1 MSNTDPLWRF
11 SRLVEYVTPYKGTLL
26 LAVSMML
33 MESAI
38 SLVSPWL
45 AGQFTETLL
54 IESSTI
60 RLSIQQILLLWL
72 VVLAVQGIL
81 SFGNHY
87 LLANTGGKM
96 LAQLRIRLYD
106 HLQSLPLA
114 YFHDRKRGETLS
126 SLTYD
131 AEVVSQFVTGT
142 LLGLLPHFVTFL
154 GALILIFII
163 DPMIAALV
171 GFFVPLFFLVMKIL
185 GRKIRPV
192 SRAMIDE
199 YARTFS
205 IAEEN
210 LNLLPVIKSYTREQI
225 ESNRFNEGNLR
236 LLNLTARYLRIQSLM
251 SPVVHFLAAAGII
264 LLLWI
269 TSAKIGTGELTAAE
283 FVSLLLYGM
292 LLTRPVSGLAD
303 VYGQIQRTRGA
314 AESLIDVFAT
324 EPEPFEIHK
333 PAIAKVKGEIEFRDV
348 HFHYADRKKILH
360 GINMNIQAG
369 ETVALTGK
377 NGAGKSTLVHLL
389 QRFAD
394 PQHGQILIDGTDIRD
409 VSLASLRSQIGYV
422 QQNVL
427 LLNGTARDN
436 LLYGKP
442 DALADE
448 IDSAARAAHALE
460 FIHELP
466 DGFDTLIGD
475 QGIKLS
481 GGQKQRLSLA
491 RALLKDPPILV
502 LDEATAMFDPEGE
515 KSFIEECHE
524 TLHKRTVILIT
535 HRPASLALADRI
547 LKLENGYISL
557 EKSG

>member
-1 MSNTDPLWRF
+1 
-11 SRLVEYVTPYKGTLL
+11 
-26 LAVSMML
+26 ML
-33 MESAI
+33 
-38 SLVSPWL
+38 
-45 AGQFTETLL
+45 T
-54 IESSTI
+54 
-60 RLSIQQILLLWL
+60 
-72 VVLAVQGIL
+72 
-81 SFGNHY
+81 FGNRY
-87 LLANTGGKM
+87 LLANTGEKM

-114 YFHDRKRGETLS
+114 YFHDHKRGETLS
-126 SLTYD
+126 LLTYD

-142 LLGLLPHFVTFL
+142 LLGLFPHFVTFF

-163 DPMIAALV
+163 DPMIAVLM

-185 GRKIRPV
+185 GRKIRPI

-199 YARTFS
+199 YAGTFS

-210 LNLLPVIKSYTREQI
+210 LNLLPVIKSYTREKI
-225 ESNRFNEGNLR
+225 ESNRFREGNFR
-236 LLNLTARYLRIQSLM
+236 LLNLTSRYIRIQSLM
-251 SPVVHFLAAAGII
+251 SPVVHFLAATGII
-264 LLLWI
+264 LLLWV
-269 TSAKIGTGELTAAE
+269 TSTKIGTDELMPAE
-283 FVSLLLYGM
+283 LVSLLLYGM

-314 AESLIDVFAT
+314 AERLIEVFAS
-324 EPEPFEIHK
+324 EPEPVETHQ
-333 PAIAKVKGEIEFRDV
+333 PALAKVKGEIEFRDV
-348 HFHYADRKKILH
+348 HFNYPGRYKILD
-360 GINMNIQAG
+360 GINQSIQAG

-394 PQHGQILIDGTDIRD
+394 PQQGQILIDGTDIRE
-409 VSLASLRSQIGYV
+409 VSLASLRNQIGYV
-422 QQNVL
+422 QQNIL
-427 LLNGTARDN
+427 LLNGTVWDN
-436 LLYGKP
+436 LAFGKP
-442 DALADE
+442 DA
-448 IDSAARAAHALE
+448 SAAEIESAAKAAHAMQ
-460 FIHELP
+460 FIRELP

-515 KSFIEECHE
+515 RSFIEECHE
-524 TLHKRTVILIT
+524 TLHQRTVIMIT

-547 LKLENGYISL
+547 FKLENGHL
-557 EKSG
+557 WPEKSD

>member
-1 MSNTDPLWRF
+1 M
-11 SRLVEYVTPYKGTLL
+11 VEYVTPFKSTLL
-26 LAVSMML
+26 LAAGLML
-33 MESAI
+33 GESAI

-45 AGQFTETLL
+45 AGRFTETLL
-54 IESSTI
+54 AESSST
-60 RLSIQQILLLWL
+60 RFSLQHILLLWV
-72 VVLAVQGIL
+72 VVLALQGML
-81 SFGNHY
+81 SFGNRY
-87 LLANTGGKM
+87 LLANTGEKM
-96 LAQLRIRLYD
+96 LAQLRVRLYD

-126 SLTYD
+126 LLTYD

-163 DPMIAALV
+163 DPVIAVLV

-185 GRKIRPV
+185 GKKIRPI
-192 SRAMIDE
+192 STAMIDE
-199 YARTFS
+199 YAGTFS

-225 ESNRFNEGNLR
+225 ESERFKEGNLR
-236 LLNLTARYLRIQSLM
+236 LLNLIARYLRIQSLM
-251 SPVVHFLAAAGII
+251 SPVVHFLAAVGII

-269 TSAKIGTGELTAAE
+269 TSAKIETGQLTAAE
-283 FVSLLLYGM
+283 LVSLLLYGM
-292 LLTRPVSGLAD
+292 LLTRPISALAD
-303 VYGQIQRTRGA
+303 VYGQIQHTRGA
-314 AESLIDVFAT
+314 AERLIDVFT
-324 EPEPFEIHK
+324 SEPEPFETHK

-348 HFHYADRKKILH
+348 HFHYAGRDNILQ
-360 GINMNIQAG
+360 GINLNIQAG

-377 NGAGKSTLVHLL
+377 NGVGKSTLVHLL

-394 PQHGQILIDGTDIRD
+394 PQNGQILIDGTDIRD
-409 VSLASLRSQIGYV
+409 VSLVSLRSQIGYV

-427 LLNGTARDN
+427 LLNSTVRDN
-436 LLYGKP
+436 LLFGKP
-442 DALADE
+442 DASADE
-448 IDSAARAAHALE
+448 INTAARAAHALD
-460 FIHELP
+460 FIQELP
-466 DGFDTLIGD
+466 DSFDTLIGD

-547 LKLENGYISL
+547 LKLENGYVWP

>member
-1 MSNTDPLWRF
+1 MSNTNSRWRF
-11 SRLVEYVTPYKGTLL
+11 SRLVEYVTPFKGTLL
-26 LAVSMML
+26 LAAGLML
-33 MESAI
+33 GESAI

-45 AGQFTETLL
+45 AGRFTETLL
-54 IESSTI
+54 AESSSV
-60 RLSIQQILLLWL
+60 RFSLQQILLLWL
-72 VVLAVQGIL
+72 VVLAMQAML
-81 SFGNHY
+81 SFGNRY
-87 LLANTGGKM
+87 LLANTGENM
-96 LAQLRIRLYD
+96 LAQLRVRLYD

-126 SLTYD
+126 LLTYD

-142 LLGLLPHFVTFL
+142 LLGLLPHFITFF

-163 DPMIAALV
+163 DPMIAVLV

-185 GRKIRPV
+185 GRKIRPI

-199 YARTFS
+199 YAGTFS

-210 LNLLPVIKSYTREQI
+210 LNLLPVIKSFTREQI
-225 ESNRFNEGNLR
+225 ESNRFKEGNLR

-251 SPVVHFLAAAGII
+251 SPVVHFLAATGII

-269 TSAKIGTGELTAAE
+269 TSAKIGTGQLTAAE
-283 FVSLLLYGM
+283 LVSLLLYGM
-292 LLTRPVSGLAD
+292 LLTRPISGLAD

-314 AESLIDVFAT
+314 AERLIEVFST
-324 EPEPFEIHK
+324 EPEPAETHQ
-333 PAIAKVKGEIEFRDV
+333 PSLQAVKGKIEFRDV
-348 HFHYADRKKILH
+348 HFHYVGRDKILR
-360 GINMNIQAG
+360 GINLGIHAG

-394 PQHGQILIDGTDIRD
+394 PQQGQIFIDGTDIRE

-427 LLNGTARDN
+427 LLNGTVRDN
-436 LLYGKP
+436 LAFGKP
-442 DALADE
+442 DASANE
-448 IDSAARAAHALE
+448 IEAAARAAHALE
-460 FIHELP
+460 FIRELP
-466 DGFDTLIGD
+466 HGFDTLIGD
-475 QGIKLS
+475 QGVKLS

-515 KSFIEECHE
+515 KGFIQECHE
-524 TLHKRTVILIT
+524 TLNQRTVILIT
-535 HRPASLALADRI
+535 HRPASLALADRV
-547 LKLENGYISL
+547 LKLENGQVRP

>member
-1 MSNTDPLWRF
+1 LSDTSSQWRF
-11 SRLVEYVTPYKGTLL
+11 SRLVEYVTPFKGTLL
-26 LAVSMML
+26 FSAGLML
-33 MESAI
+33 GGSAI

-45 AGQFTETLL
+45 AGRFTETLL
-54 IESSTI
+54 AEGSST
-60 RLSIQQILLLWL
+60 RFSLQQILLLWL
-72 VVLAVQGIL
+72 VVLAMQAML
-81 SFGNHY
+81 SFGNRY
-87 LLANTGGKM
+87 LLANTGEKM
-96 LAQLRIRLYD
+96 LAQLRVRLYD

-126 SLTYD
+126 LLTYD

-154 GALILIFII
+154 GALSLIFII
-163 DPMIAALV
+163 DPMIALLV

-185 GRKIRPV
+185 GRKIRPI

-199 YARTFS
+199 YAGTFS

-210 LNLLPVIKSYTREQI
+210 LNLLPVIKSFTREQI
-225 ESNRFNEGNLR
+225 ESNRFKEGNLR
-236 LLNLTARYLRIQSLM
+236 LLNLTARYLRIQSLI

-269 TSAKIGTGELTAAE
+269 TSAKIGTGQLTAAE
-283 FVSLLLYGM
+283 LVSLLLYGM
-292 LLTRPVSGLAD
+292 LLTRPISGLAD

-314 AESLIDVFAT
+314 AERLIQVFAT
-324 EPEPFEIHK
+324 DPEPFETRQ
-333 PAIAKVKGEIEFRDV
+333 PALPAVTREIEFRDV
-348 HFHYADRKKILH
+348 HFHYADRDKTLQ
-360 GINMNIQAG
+360 GINLSIKAG

-394 PQHGQILIDGTDIRD
+394 PQEGRILIDGTDIRD

-422 QQNVL
+422 QQNML
-427 LLNGTARDN
+427 LLNGTVRDN
-436 LLYGKP
+436 LAFGKP
-442 DALADE
+442 DASANE
-448 IDSAARAAHALE
+448 IEAAAKAAHALE
-460 FIHELP
+460 FIRELP

-475 QGIKLS
+475 QGVKLS

-515 KSFIEECHE
+515 KGFIQECHE
-524 TLHKRTVILIT
+524 TLSQRTVILIT
-535 HRPASLALADRI
+535 HRPASLALADRV
-547 LKLENGYISL
+547 LKLEEGKIL
-557 EKSG
+557 EG

>member
-1 MSNTDPLWRF
+1 
-11 SRLVEYVTPYKGTLL
+11 
-26 LAVSMML
+26 ML
-33 MESAI
+33 GESAI

-54 IESSTI
+54 AEYSTA
-60 RLSIQQILLLWL
+60 RFSLQYILLLWL
-72 VVLAVQGIL
+72 VVLAVQGML
-81 SFGNHY
+81 SFGNRY
-87 LLANTGGKM
+87 LLANTGEKM
-96 LAQLRIRLYD
+96 LAQLRIRLFD

-126 SLTYD
+126 LLTYD

-142 LLGLLPHFVTFL
+142 LLGLLPHFVTFF

-163 DPMIAALV
+163 DPVIAVLV

-185 GRKIRPV
+185 GRKIRPI

-199 YARTFS
+199 YAGTFS

-210 LNLLPVIKSYTREQI
+210 LNLLPVIKSFTREQI
-225 ESNRFNEGNLR
+225 ESKRFKEGNIR
-236 LLNLTARYLRIQSLM
+236 YFNLTARYLRIQSLM

-269 TSAKIGTGELTAAE
+269 TSAKIGTGLLTPAEL
-283 FVSLLLYGM
+283 VSLLLYGM
-292 LLTRPVSGLAD
+292 LLTRPISGLAD
-303 VYGQIQRTRGA
+303 VYGQVQRTRGA
-314 AESLIDVFAT
+314 AERLIQVFSV
-324 EPEPFEIHK
+324 EPEPVDTNQ
-333 PAIAKVKGEIEFRDV
+333 PALTAVKGKIEFRDI
-348 HFHYADRKKILH
+348 HFHYPGREEILQ
-360 GINMNIQAG
+360 GLNLNIEAG

-389 QRFAD
+389 KRFAD
-394 PQHGQILIDGTDIRD
+394 PQQGQILIDGIDIQE
-409 VSLASLRSQIGYV
+409 VSLNSLRNQIGYV

-427 LLNGTARDN
+427 LLNGTVKDN
-436 LLYGKP
+436 IAFGKP
-442 DALADE
+442 GAPLEDIE
-448 IDSAARAAHALE
+448 AAAKAAHAQE
-460 FIHELP
+460 FIGELP
-466 DGFDTLIGD
+466 EGFDTYIGD

-515 KSFIEECHE
+515 KGFIEECHE
-524 TLHKRTVILIT
+524 TLHQRTVILIT
-535 HRPASLALADRI
+535 HRPASLALADRV
-547 LKLENGYISL
+547 LKMENGRVWP
-557 EKSG
+557 EKVVKKQAF

>member
-1 MSNTDPLWRF
+1 
-11 SRLVEYVTPYKGTLL
+11 
-26 LAVSMML
+26 ML
-33 MESAI
+33 GESAI
-38 SLVSPWL
+38 SLVTPWL
-45 AGQFTETLL
+45 AGRFTEILL
-54 IESSTI
+54 AESSST
-60 RLSIQQILLLWL
+60 RFSLQQILLLWL

-81 SFGNHY
+81 SFGNRY
-87 LLANTGGKM
+87 LLSNTGEKM
-96 LAQLRIRLYD
+96 LAQLRVRLYD

-114 YFHDRKRGETLS
+114 YFYDRKRGETLS
-126 SLTYD
+126 LLTYD
-131 AEVVSQFVTGT
+131 AEVVSQFVTDT

-163 DPMIAALV
+163 DPMIAVLV

-185 GRKIRPV
+185 GRKIRPI

-199 YARTFS
+199 YAGTFS

-225 ESNRFNEGNLR
+225 ESKRFKEGNLR
-236 LLNLTARYLRIQSLM
+236 LLNLTARYLRIQSLL
-251 SPVVHFLAAAGII
+251 SPVVHFLAATGII

-269 TSAKIGTGELTAAE
+269 TSAKIGTGQLTPAEL
-283 FVSLLLYGM
+283 VSLLLYGM

-303 VYGQIQRTRGA
+303 VYGQIQRTLGA
-314 AESLIDVFAT
+314 AERLIEVFST
-324 EPEPFEIHK
+324 KPEPFEIHK
-333 PAIAKVKGEIEFRDV
+333 TAIAKVKGQIEFRDV
-348 HFHYADRKKILH
+348 YFNYAGHDEILQ
-360 GINMNIQAG
+360 GINLDIHSG
-369 ETVALTGK
+369 ETIALTGK

-394 PQHGQILIDGTDIRD
+394 PRHGHILIDGIDIRD

-427 LLNGTARDN
+427 LLNGTVRDN
-436 LLYGKP
+436 LLFGKP
-442 DALADE
+442 DASADE
-448 IDSAARAAHALE
+448 INAAARASHALD
-460 FIHELP
+460 FIQALP
-466 DGFDTLIGD
+466 EGFDTLIGD

-481 GGQKQRLSLA
+481 GGQKQRLSLT

-524 TLHKRTVILIT
+524 TLHQRTVILIT
-535 HRPASLALADRI
+535 HRPASLALADRV
-547 LKLENGYISL
+547 LKLSEGKI
-557 EKSG
+557 EED